1 MATFQ
6 PSRHSERMIP
16 VEEAQERV
24 LAEVEFIG
32 TEQVAFT
39 EAHGRVLREDV
50 HARFDVPHGD
60 NTAMD
65 GYAVR
70 ADDIAPSVNAP
81 VTLRV
86 IENLPAGT
94 VATKRVEPGTAIRI
108 MTGALMPEGAD
119 TVAHVEITDAGP
131 ENVRV
136 HEALR
141 RGMNV
146 RKRGEDMHA
155 GDVVL

>member
-1 MATFQ
+1 MPTFQ
-6 PSRHSERMIP
+6 STRPGERMIP

-24 LAEVEFIG
+24 LAEVEVLG

-39 EAHGRVLREDV
+39 EALGRVLREEIR
-50 HARFDVPHGD
+50 ATRDVPDGD

-70 ADDIAPSVNAP
+70 ADDIAHPP

-94 VATKRVEPGTAIRI
+94 VATKRVEA
-108 MTGALMPEGAD
+108 
-119 TVAHVEITDAGP
+119 
-131 ENVRV
+131 
-136 HEALR
+136 
-141 RGMNV
+141 
-146 RKRGEDMHA
+146 
-155 GDVVL
+155 